1 MRYFIFYQ
9 NFDSS
14 IQGIIAIISKNRCSL
29 SDCKV
34 LSLYA
39 FRLNKVSGRRKISQR
54 FWPNLIKL
62 ISVILLLIHYLR
74 SLI

>member
-1 MRYFIFYQ
+1 MRYFLFYQ
-9 NFDSS
+9 NYDGC
-14 IQGIIAIISKNRCSL
+14 ILGIIAIISKNRCSL

-34 LSLYA
+34 LTLYA
-39 FRLNKVSGRRKISQR
+39 FRLNKVSGRRKISQL

-62 ISVILLLIHYLR
+62 ISVILLLIHFLR